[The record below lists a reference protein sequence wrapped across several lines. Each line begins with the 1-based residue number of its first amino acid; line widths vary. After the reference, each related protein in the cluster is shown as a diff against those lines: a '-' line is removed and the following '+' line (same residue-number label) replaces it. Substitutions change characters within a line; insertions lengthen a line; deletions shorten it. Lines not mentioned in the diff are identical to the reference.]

1 METKTDLRVAKEI
14 LNQLGGNK
22 FIAMTGAKAFTGDK
36 DSLTF
41 QISSRNKLNAK
52 YVKIILNVWDTYN
65 LEFYKQRGS
74 KPPVSV
80 YQINGIYNDQ
90 LQEIFTR
97 KTGLHT
103 HL

>member
-22 FIAMTGAKAFTGDK
+22 FIAMTGAKAFSGDK
-36 DSLTF
+36 NSITF
-41 QISSRNKLNAK
+41 QISSRNLLNAK
-52 YVKIILNVWDTYN
+52 FVKIILNVWDTYN

-74 KPPVSV
+74 KPPVLSDS
-80 YQINGIYNDQ
+80 ISGIYNDQ
-90 LQEIFTR
+90 LQEIFTS
-97 KTGLHT
+97 KTGLQT